1 MALSVG
7 EVMNRELLLVHAG
20 DAVDNALAAILGTG
34 VTAAPVVDDARRPIG
49 IVSWRDLLQPNGG
62 ATVGACMT
70 RPVEVVRP
78 DDRIEHAAMTLAAG
92 GFHHA
97 PVVDGDGALVGFVS
111 ALDLLRAFVGQ
122 PAAHPDTFPH
132 WDEATGAAWTDE
144 LVLSDA
150 HIDAAP
156 RGPGVVVYIEGGRG
170 RKETVIAVDETH
182 DVRARLLDLLA
193 NPSQRPDLERP
204 LAAGRL
210 RFRAASIAD
219 PKHRAGVA
227 AAVQEDMED
236 GWFERLL
243 RR

>member
-1 MALSVG
+1 MALSVA
-7 EVMNRELLLVHAG
+7 EVMNRELLSVHAG
-20 DAVDNALAAILGTG
+20 DAADNALAAILGTG
-34 VTAAPVVDDARRPIG
+34 VTAAPVVDEARRPIG

-70 RPVEVVRP
+70 RAVEVVHP

-92 GFHHA
+92 SFHHA
-97 PVVDGDGALVGFVS
+97 PVVDRDGALVGFVS

-144 LVLSDA
+144 LVLSDGR
-150 HIDAAP
+150 IDAAP
-156 RGPGVVVYIEGGRG
+156 RGPGVIVYLEGGRG

-182 DVRARLLDLLA
+182 HVRARLLDLLT
-193 NPSQRPDLERP
+193 NPSERPELERA

-210 RFRAASIAD
+210 RFRAAAIVD
-219 PKHRAGVA
+219 PKHRAEVA
-227 AAVQEDMED
+227 RRVQEDMED